1 MRAILSKTEALLLA
15 TVLAMV
21 GGALGAPAL
30 QQPAHHHHFADE
42 RTLWG
47 LPHAMDVLSNLPF
60 AAAGLL
66 GLLLLWRAPARAFTN
81 MQRAM
86 AALFFC
92 GLVLVTFGSSI
103 YHLDPIDATLAVDRY
118 CMTVAFAG
126 LLGLVAAGRVSER
139 AGAALGLVALAM
151 GMACVKWWEAS
162 GNVMPWAIFQY
173 GNMLLLWCLAL
184 TRPCMRAL
192 RVSWTLVLLAY
203 GLAKLLEV
211 NDHLIYL
218 VTDNIVSGHTLKH
231 LVSSMAAWPVL
242 AAVAAAARS
251 RQNAS
256 DVVVADDV
264 AIRWWRNA

>member
-1 MRAILSKTEALLLA
+1 MRAILSKNEALLLA
-15 TVLAMV
+15 AVLAMV
-21 GGALGAPAL
+21 GAALGAPAM
-30 QQPAHHHHFADE
+30 QQPVHHHHFADD
-42 RTLWG
+42 RALWG

-60 AAAGLL
+60 ALAGLL
-66 GLLLLWRAPARAFTN
+66 GIGLLLRAPVRAFTN

-103 YHLDPIDATLAVDRY
+103 YHLDPIDGTLAVDRY

-139 AGAALGLVALAM
+139 AGAALGLAALAL
-151 GMACVKWWEAS
+151 GLASVKWWDVT
-162 GNVMPWAIFQY
+162 GNVVPWAIFQY

-184 TRPCMRAL
+184 TRPCIRAL
-192 RVSWTLVLLAY
+192 RVNWALVLLAY
-203 GLAKLLEV
+203 GLAKLFEV

-218 VTDNIVSGHTLKH
+218 VTDNLVSGHSLKH

-242 AAVAAAARS
+242 TAVAAAARS

>member
-1 MRAILSKTEALLLA
+1 MRAILSKTEVLLLA
-15 TVLAMV
+15 AVLAMV
-21 GGALGAPAL
+21 GAALGAPAL
-30 QQPAHHHHFADE
+30 QQPGLHHHFADD
-42 RTLWG
+42 RSFWG
-47 LPHAMDVLSNLPF
+47 VPHAMDVLSNLPF
-60 AAAGLL
+60 ALAGLA
-66 GLLLLWRAPARAFTN
+66 GICLLLRVPVRTFTN

-86 AALFFC
+86 AALFFS

-103 YHLDPIDATLAVDRY
+103 YHLDPVDATLAVDRY

-139 AGAALGLVALAM
+139 AGAALGLAALAM
-151 GMACVKWWEAS
+151 GMACVKWWAVT

-184 TRPCMRAL
+184 TRPCIRAL
-192 RVSWTLVLLAY
+192 RVNWTLVLLAY

-211 NDHLIYL
+211 NDHLVYL
-218 VTDNIVSGHTLKH
+218 LTDNLVSGHSLKH

-242 AAVAAAARS
+242 AAVAAAGHS
-251 RQNAS
+251 RQNAT
-256 DVVVADDV
+256 DVGVADDV